1 MLINACKYIFVH
13 TYMCVYKVPAA
24 KDPQVFLYGVL
35 KSAILG
41 VLLGEGS
48 GQFLHKKTM
57 AFLVV
62 HSALSS
68 WPCIGDE
75 SYCRSLQ
82 QHGVASTGLQL

>member
-1 MLINACKYIFVH
+1 
-13 TYMCVYKVPAA
+13 MCVYKVPAA
-24 KDPQVFLYGVL
+24 NDSQVFLYGVL

-48 GQFLHKKTM
+48 GEFLHKKTV

-68 WPCIGDE
+68 WPCIGEE